1 MIEAV
6 HRNEAVSQTRVLEWF
21 KRYRRKREGLD
32 RDPKG
37 SCQLL
42 RHVSSNDLKGS
53 EKNVR
58 ALTGI
63 QRAAVNG
70 SESRNSCKIS
80 ITDERSNAHQAGNSS
95 TIYSLVNPRNSTINR
110 K

>member
-1 MIEAV
+1 MLEAV

-21 KRYRRKREGLD
+21 KRYRQKREGLD

-42 RHVSSNDLKGS
+42 RHVSSNGLKDS
-53 EKNVR
+53 EKILR

-63 QRAAVNG
+63 QRVAVNC
-70 SESRNSCKIS
+70 SDTC
-80 ITDERSNAHQAGNSS
+80 
-95 TIYSLVNPRNSTINR
+95 PRMT
-110 K
+110 